1 MPSPKTRA
9 RASRRP
15 EANPPDP
22 NLAVPVEVLDAHG
35 VPLVVMPMLQAAAQG
50 LCFRKAVTALFAG
63 DRLFV
68 RKVMPT
74 PARRENRR
82 EVFDLFVT
90 PVPVDL
96 APEDVAA
103 RGPAELLGYEPAI
116 RLLAEVPPQAGFP
129 VRLSLFVTNLAPGG
143 LALLA
148 GKNLSSFDADEL
160 HGLTAQSPELF
171 SQDLLR
177 ILGAGVLFPKP

>member
-1 MPSPKTRA
+1 MASPKTRA

-15 EANPPDP
+15 EAAQQDP
-22 NLAVPVEVLDAHG
+22 SLAVPVEILDERG
-35 VPLVVMPMLQAAAQG
+35 LPLAVMPMLQAVGQG

-63 DRLFV
+63 ERLFV
-68 RKVMPT
+68 RKVMPA
-74 PARRENRR
+74 PSRRENRR
-82 EVFDLFVT
+82 EAFDLFVT

-116 RLLAEVPPQAGFP
+116 RLLAEMPPQTGFP
-129 VRLSLFVTNLAPGG
+129 VRLSLFAANLAPGG

-160 HGLTAQSPELF
+160 HGITAQSPELF

-177 ILGAGVLFPKP
+177 ILEAGVLFPKQ